1 MSVGVSRLEIDEKFS
16 AYRRSRERRLRDELV
31 EAHFPL
37 ARSLASRFRN
47 GSEPFD
53 ELVQVASIGLVKAVE
68 RYNLDYG
75 TSFTTFATP
84 TILGEL
90 KRHMRDRTWSLH
102 VSRRDKDLSLE
113 VRAAIETVQQR
124 VHRSEPSAR
133 QIAAHAGL
141 TEADAS
147 RGQRAL
153 ALHNSIS
160 IEASTVAG
168 EVGADDADFER
179 AETRSVVRDL
189 LTALPHLERDIVHAY
204 YLEGRT
210 QADIA
215 RQLGRSQM
223 FVSRHLERSLEILR
237 TQVAHKWP
245 VGPAHAAL
253 PTTRNDARLSV
264 SSASCS
270 AAGVEH

>member
-1 MSVGVSRLEIDEKFS
+1 MSITSSRLETDERFS
-16 AYRRSRERRLRDELV
+16 AYRRSRDRRLRDELV
-31 EAHFPL
+31 EAHLPF
-37 ARSLASRFRN
+37 ARSLANQFRN

-53 ELVQVASIGLVKAVE
+53 ELVQVASIGLINSVE

-113 VRAAIETVQQR
+113 VRAATETVQHR

-133 QIAAHAGL
+133 QIAAHARL
-141 TEADAS
+141 SEAEAK

-153 ALHNSIS
+153 TLHNSTPVDP
-160 IEASTVAG
+160 STVAG
-168 EVGADDADFER
+168 EVGCYDEDFER
-179 AETRSVVRDL
+179 AETRTVVRDL
-189 LTALPHLERDIVHAY
+189 LAALPRLERDMVHAY

-210 QADIA
+210 QAEIA

-237 TQVAHKWP
+237 THAVHKWP
-245 VGPAHAAL
+245 VPPAHAAS
-253 PTTRNDARLSV
+253 PTTRDGLGLSV
-264 SSASCS
+264 SHAS
-270 AAGVEH
+270 

>member
-1 MSVGVSRLEIDEKFS
+1 MPITSSRLETDERFS
-16 AYRRSRERRLRDELV
+16 AYRRSRDRRLRDELV
-31 EAHFPL
+31 EAHLPL
-37 ARSLASRFRN
+37 ARSLARQFRK

-53 ELVQVASIGLVKAVE
+53 ELVQVASIGLINAVE

-75 TSFTTFATP
+75 TSFATP

-113 VRAAIETVQQR
+113 VRAATETVQHR

-133 QIAAHAGL
+133 QIAAYARL
-141 TEADAS
+141 SEAEAK

-153 ALHNSIS
+153 TLHNS
-160 IEASTVAG
+160 APVDPSTVAG
-168 EVGADDADFER
+168 EVGGDDEGFER
-179 AETRSVVRDL
+179 AETRTVVRDL
-189 LTALPHLERDIVHAY
+189 LAALPRLERDMVHAY

-210 QADIA
+210 QAEIA

-237 TQVAHKWP
+237 TRVVHKW
-245 VGPAHAAL
+245 
-253 PTTRNDARLSV
+253 
-264 SSASCS
+264 AS
-270 AAGVEH
+270 